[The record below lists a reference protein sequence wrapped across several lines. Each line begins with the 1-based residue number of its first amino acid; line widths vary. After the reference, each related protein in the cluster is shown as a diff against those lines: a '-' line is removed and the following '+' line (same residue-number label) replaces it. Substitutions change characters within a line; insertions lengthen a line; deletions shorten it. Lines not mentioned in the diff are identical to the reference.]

1 MIFQHRLVVSRRGRL
16 DKRNETFQKEAL
28 AMLDAHGSTL
38 VGAWEVWIG
47 AEAGS
52 AVYQLRQFDSLA
64 AWEQHQDRVRQDR
77 EASARREARLYPHL
91 DFVDTAILRQS
102 KFAPQLPEQW
112 PGIGAVQGTPRGVFE
127 QRTLWLHPD
136 TAREH
141 HEFYFNE
148 VLPALER
155 EGATVVGFFDT
166 VIGPGTTNAGSH
178 RSIELRR
185 FPDLAAWQ
193 RWREIQDTDTRLRK
207 LMRETWPAKLDRVD
221 SLLLAPT
228 DYSQIR

>member
-1 MIFQHRLVVSRRGRL
+1 
-16 DKRNETFQKEAL
+16 
-28 AMLDAHGSTL
+28 MLDAHGSIL

-47 AEAGS
+47 ADAGS

-64 AWEQHQDRVRQDR
+64 AWEQHQERVRQDR
-77 EASARREARLYPHL
+77 EASEKRETRLYPHL
-91 DFVDTAILRQS
+91 DFVDTAILRQN
-102 KFAPQLPEQW
+102 KLAPQLPEQW
-112 PGIGAVQGTPRGVFE
+112 PGIATAQGTPRGVFE
-127 QRTLWLHPD
+127 QRTLWLRPD

-141 HEFYFNE
+141 HELYFNE

-193 RWREIQDTDTRLRK
+193 RWREIQDTDAQLRK
-207 LMRETWPAKLDRVD
+207 LMRETWPATLDRVD